1 MKLFRF
7 LRAAQTPAA
16 PASRDKEVAAERA
29 RSVRTEVVR
38 LALRDTLARA
48 RVPIEWVG
56 FELLSAADRA
66 GPAKFHVRLGLR
78 RWDGWLVDSVVELE
92 RGLLRRMKLLDAM
105 CHQWVVDISWRFAE
119 PVASVAAHEGKAAP
133 KPASRIIDRDALLDP
148 SRERQ
153 YGSSDTHPD
162 FSPTQP
168 MIR

>member
-7 LRAAQTPAA
+7 LRTTRTPASS
-16 PASRDKEVAAERA
+16 ASRDKQVAADRA

-48 RVPIEWVG
+48 KVPIDWVG

-119 PVASVAAHEGKAAP
+119 PVVNAAAHDSKAAN
-133 KPASRIIDRDALLDP
+133 KPAPGITDRQALLDP
-148 SRERQ
+148 DRERRF
-153 YGSSDTHPD
+153 GSDAPPD